1 MSKLQK
7 LFGVMALFF
16 MLATPATAQGLI
28 MARSNQ
34 MFPESM
40 TLLQAAITSRGYTI
54 TRLQQVNENLAK
66 MHYPSDIY
74 RVVFFGKYEEIKAI
88 TAKHPDLIP
97 YLPLSITIFAEDN
110 QAILVTNH
118 PSTLEELFPYPDLKP
133 VFEHW
138 ESDLVQIMDELRET
152 KN

>member
-1 MSKLQK
+1 MNMFEKL
-7 LFGVMALFF
+7 LGLMALLFS
-16 MLATPATAQGLI
+16 LAAPVSAQGLI

-40 TLLQAAITSRGYTI
+40 TLLQAAITSRGYSI

-66 MHYPSDIY
+66 MHYPSDMY
-74 RVVFFGKYEEIKAI
+74 RVVFFGKYAEIKAI

-110 QAILVTNH
+110 QAILVASH
-118 PSTLEELFPYPDLKP
+118 PLSFEEFFPYPELKP
-133 VFEHW
+133 VFEQW
-138 ESDLVQIMDELRET
+138 ESDLVQIMDEMRGT
-152 KN
+152 K

>member
-1 MSKLQK
+1 MNRLGKILG
-7 LFGVMALFF
+7 LLALCV
-16 MLATPATAQGLI
+16 LVAAPASAQGLI

-40 TLLQAAITSRGYTI
+40 TLLQAAIARRGYTI

-66 MHYPSDIY
+66 MHYPSDVY
-74 RVVFFGKYEEIKAI
+74 RVVFFGKYDEIKAI

-110 QAILVTNH
+110 QAILVAIH
-118 PSTLEELFPYPDLKP
+118 PLTFAEYFPYQELKP
-133 VFEHW
+133 VFEQW
-138 ESDLVQIMDELRET
+138 ENDLVQIMDEMRET
-152 KN
+152 K

>member
-1 MSKLQK
+1 MNRLGKMLC
-7 LFGVMALFF
+7 LAALC
-16 MLATPATAQGLI
+16 LSVAAPVAAQGLI
-28 MARSNQ
+28 MARSSQ

-40 TLLQAAITSRGYTI
+40 TMLQSAITSRGYTI

-66 MHYPSDIY
+66 MHYDSDMY

-110 QAILVTNH
+110 QAVLVTNH
-118 PSTLEELFPYPDLKP
+118 PLTLEEYFPYPDLKP

-138 ESDLVQIMDELRET
+138 EKDLVQIMDEMRET
-152 KN
+152 K

>member
-1 MSKLQK
+1 MNRLGKILG
-7 LFGVMALFF
+7 LLALCV
-16 MLATPATAQGLI
+16 LVAAPASAQGLI

-40 TLLQAAITSRGYTI
+40 TLLQAAIASRGYTI

-66 MHYPSDIY
+66 MHYPSDVY
-74 RVVFFGKYEEIKAI
+74 RVVFFGKYDEIKAI

-110 QAILVTNH
+110 QAILVAIH
-118 PSTLEELFPYPDLKP
+118 PLTFAEYFPYPELKP
-133 VFEHW
+133 VFEQW
-138 ESDLVQIMDELRET
+138 ENDLVQIMDEMRET
-152 KN
+152 K